1 MTQLERE
8 IGNLEARME
17 TVEQEL
23 QAIRGDVREIR
34 DALVRARGGW
44 VVLVVMF
51 SGAASI
57 GALAGRLL
65 HVAGGIS
72 P

>member
-1 MTQLERE
+1 MTNLERD
-8 IGNLEARME
+8 IGSLEARME

-44 VVLVVMF
+44 VVLLVLF
-51 SGAASI
+51 SGAASV

-65 HVAGGIS
+65 HFAGGTG